1 MRAAY
6 QINELELGVL
16 PVFCVPAK
24 RGAVHQLQECFIDLC
39 FGLQNFMLTF
49 RLGVGPDVGDRLV
62 YLCLVNAVLAIPDAK
77 RESDGIRGSES
88 RPLDPDSIAG
98 FPD

>member
-1 MRAAY
+1 
-6 QINELELGVL
+6 
-16 PVFCVPAK
+16 
-24 RGAVHQLQECFIDLC
+24 
-39 FGLQNFMLTF
+39 MLTF
-49 RLGVGPDVGDRLV
+49 RLGVGPDVDDRLV

-88 RPLDPDSIAG
+88 RPFDPDSIAG